1 MRQLRMVDSI
11 QRLGIAYHFEEEID
25 QCLQDLF
32 EKFDDYFKDKDDM
45 YTTALSFRLL
55 RQHGYR
61 VSCKIFDKFKD
72 VKGDFKVSNTDE
84 EVMGML
90 EFYEATHLRIHG
102 EDILDHGFVFSRNY
116 LESVLPRLT
125 NPVTAEQVH
134 HALTQYSIRRGL
146 PRLEARHY
154 ISVYEQYAS
163 CHEGILRLAK
173 LDFNLNHGFVFSR
186 NYLESVLPRLT
197 NPVTAEQVHHAGLPR
212 LEARH
217 YISVYE
223 QYASCHEGLLRLA
236 KLDCNLLQ
244 SLHKRELAE
253 QYRDTLQDFK
263 HICQPGKLTQV
274 ATEWLANDNETIN
287 YKLARANS
295 YEIATK

>member
-1 MRQLRMVDSI
+1 MNTSRPLANFAPSVWGNRFLLYIPDAREACQEQLVEELKEEMRRELKEASNIDYMRQLRMVDSI

-25 QCLQDLF
+25 QSLQDVF

-55 RQHGYR
+55 RQHGYG
-61 VSCKIFDKFKD
+61 VSCKILDKFKD

-125 NPVTAEQVH
+125 NPVTAERVH
-134 HALTQYSIRRGL
+134 HALTQYSNRRGL

-163 CHEGILRLAK
+163 H
-173 LDFNLNHGFVFSR
+173 
-186 NYLESVLPRLT
+186 
-197 NPVTAEQVHHAGLPR
+197 
-212 LEARH
+212 
-217 YISVYE
+217 
-223 QYASCHEGLLRLA
+223 HEGLLRLA
-236 KLDCNLLQ
+236 KFDFNLLQ
-244 SLHKRELAE
+244 YLQKRELAE
-253 QYRDTLQDFK
+253 LYR
-263 HICQPGKLTQV
+263 
-274 ATEWLANDNETIN
+274 
-287 YKLARANS
+287 
-295 YEIATK
+295 